1 MALFAVWEQC
11 SPAYKVAMAQ
21 QYGAIGAILYSD
33 PAEVAPNGTLEKDV
47 YPNTVYMPEH
57 SVQRG
62 TLHIGNG
69 DVLSPLYAG
78 KPNLWKTGSVE
89 K

>member
-1 MALFAVWEQC
+1 
-11 SPAYKVAMAQ
+11 MAQ
-21 QYGAIGAILYSD
+21 QYGAVGAILYSD
-33 PAEVAPNGTLEKDV
+33 PAEVAPSGISEKDV
-47 YPNTVYMPEH
+47 YPNTVFMPEH

-62 TLHIGNG
+62 TLKIGDG

-78 KPNLWKTGSVE
+78 KPILWKTGSLE